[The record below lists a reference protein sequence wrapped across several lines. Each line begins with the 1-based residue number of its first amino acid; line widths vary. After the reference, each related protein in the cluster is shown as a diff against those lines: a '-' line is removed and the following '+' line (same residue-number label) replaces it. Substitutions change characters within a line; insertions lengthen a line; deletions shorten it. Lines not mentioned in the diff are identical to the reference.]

1 MDDRKDLLGRAR
13 RAYEI
18 GRLRMAMRVLAVLV
32 PISVVCV
39 ALDREVLTGYGLPI
53 LLGLALI
60 GLRWHSRQGLLIA
73 NVGLTAGL
81 LPMMAGL
88 VQSHAGMMS
97 TSPMVCL
104 AICGTSGLLAGSW
117 AGYALGN
124 TRPGP
129 THFLI
134 VSLVALGT
142 AFLGCTSLGVD
153 VLVALAIAL
162 PASCLITGLLK
173 SRQVRNPG

>member
-1 MDDRKDLLGRAR
+1 MDDRKVLLGRAR
-13 RAYEI
+13 RAYEF
-18 GRLRMAMRVLAVLV
+18 GRFRMAMRILAILIPV
-32 PISVVCV
+32 SVVCV
-39 ALDREVLTGYGLPI
+39 ALNREVLTGYGLPI

-97 TSPMVCL
+97 TSPMACL

-129 THFLI
+129 AHFLA
-134 VSLVALGT
+134 VSMVALGT
-142 AFLGCTSLGVD
+142 ALLGCTSLGVD
-153 VLVALAIAL
+153 ILVALALCL
-162 PASCLITGLLK
+162 PASCLIAGML
-173 SRQVRNPG
+173 RARRVRSAG